1 MRNISYRGY
10 GRRTSNQPI
19 QLPDESQKILS
30 EGQRILRGMD
40 RAQEAKE
47 KNERDEIKATKE
59 KGQVE
64 SADVVKAT
72 NNANEFTRAI
82 RDAELHNLKTEYN
95 DIKVRE
101 KEWEMKQQK
110 KDDLLKLA
118 PKLFSAYVEM
128 EKGRSVELQAAG
140 QRILIDSG
148 LTPEEQKMYLFGD
161 RSAQNVE
168 GGVNKMLEGLKK
180 NGSLTVE
187 QEKSL
192 KSLSGRKLLG
202 AQKYYA
208 QNAGRSLY
216 SEQLREWSQSY
227 EHDFGNGK
235 KLSLFDITER
245 GLGDESDMN
254 QLREIFDT
262 QFYKQFG
269 GTSNLILTEEMKP
282 WIDEK
287 WGVSTRALS
296 TKLQKDSVGEYKE
309 ADRKELIST
318 IHEQGIANPGNA
330 FIRYINEKSGG
341 LGHLRGKVR
350 GEAFSMIATAV
361 TKGEITPETWQDIKN
376 HYFTLDGQKTPSRIG
391 ALYKDEVA
399 KVDAAI
405 LAAEKK
411 WVEDRKSEEKVFDY
425 KQKENVFNFRMT
437 EGRPM
442 NDNEI
447 VELEKRY
454 EEFGYETPT
463 WLKDYRS
470 QEELEVSDSKA
481 VLDDLVKK
489 DALTMA
495 ELVGSRRY
503 NADLVDAYI
512 KKTIDGPE
520 SVSQGTRTGAKSA
533 VKNAV
538 DSLLG
543 DIKTTEVRTDQS
555 LIMGAMAEDILVDR
569 VHDSLAA
576 GGIHANARTAWVQ
589 EANALAK
596 EIKAEEGIWKLVKNE
611 NGTNV
616 IGDDGGFEYLK
627 KNLSLDEKS
636 IRYREKVDKDKNYID
651 KAGSFNKID
660 IREIQ
665 GVAAGK
671 DIPSFVATIAAKM
684 SEDPYEVMNRIL
696 RANGEKEIEPAGMAK
711 TARFVS
717 PTFKRL
723 VLKKPSTAKTV
734 EAVIKTTEQTNPGT
748 DSDEPVLNLL
758 KEKKAVNNGE
768 HDYVLD
774 KSGRTNTVD
783 ISTYSTGD
791 VYNTFRVGNGIE
803 FGVYAATGTELRNAI
818 DKGVIAPTD
827 PFDAFTQET
836 LLMEKLEGLGMLK
849 VDDDYTIPG
858 VGQAWVVPEVS
869 TNEALR
875 TVFGDVVSGLAK
887 TVVKEEGI
895 VGLVETKRR
904 GDKAMLDTAKALTD
918 VKRKGDKLM
927 ADVANTGH
935 NVRKAVINKIKDPTT
950 KAFFKR
956 LGEETADLFI
966 QAMAEVDEQMK
977 NYTINKRTR
986 RLSPMD
992 QNNIF
997 SQRGINPYKFK
1008 PELLGEFYGG

>member
-40 RAQEAKE
+40 RAQESKE
-47 KNERDEIKATKE
+47 KHERDQIRATKE

-128 EKGRSVELQAAG
+128 EKGRNVELQAAG

-168 GGVNKMLEGLKK
+168 GGVNKMLEGLRK

-254 QLREIFDT
+254 QLREIFDS
-262 QFYKQFG
+262 QFYNQFG
-269 GTSNLILTEEMKP
+269 GTSNLFLTEEMIP
-282 WIDEK
+282 WIEEK

-296 TKLQKDSVGEYKE
+296 SKLQKDSVGEYRE

-341 LGHLRGKVR
+341 LGELRGKVR
-350 GEAFSMIATAV
+350 GEAFGMIATAV
-361 TKGEITPETWQDIKN
+361 TKGEITPETWQEIKN

-399 KVDAAI
+399 QVDAAI

-503 NADLVDAYI
+503 NADIVDAYI

-520 SVSQGTRTGAKSA
+520 SVSQGTRTGSKSA

-538 DSLLG
+538 DDLLG
-543 DIKTTEVRTDQS
+543 DIKTTEVRTSQS

-576 GGIHANARTAWVQ
+576 GVHPNARTAWVQ

-596 EIKAEEGIWKLVKNE
+596 EIGAEEGIWKLVKND

-616 IGDDGGFEYLK
+616 IGEDGGFEYLQ

-671 DIPSFVATIAAKM
+671 DIPSFVGTIAAKM
-684 SEDPYEVMNRIL
+684 NEDPYEVMNRIL
-696 RANGEKEIEPAGMAK
+696 RANGEQAIEPAGMAR
-711 TARFVS
+711 TTRFVS
-717 PTFKRL
+717 PNFRRL

-734 EAVIKTTEQTNPGT
+734 EAVTKTTEQTNTGT

-768 HDYVLD
+768 HNYVLD
-774 KSGRTNTVD
+774 KHGQTNTVD

-791 VYNTFRVGNGIE
+791 VYNTFRVGNNIE

-895 VGLVETKRR
+895 VGLVETKKRV
-904 GDKAMLDTAKALTD
+904 DKAGLDTAKALTD

-927 ADVANTGH
+927 ADAANTGWQ
-935 NVRKAVINKIKDPTT
+935 VRKAVINKIKDPTT

-956 LGEETADLFI
+956 LSEETADLFI

-1008 PELLGEFYGG
+1008 PELLGEFHGG

>member
-47 KNERDEIKATKE
+47 KNERDQIRATKE
-59 KGQVE
+59 KGQIE

-72 NNANEFTRAI
+72 NNANEFARAI

-110 KDDLLKLA
+110 KDDLLRLA
-118 PKLFSAYVEM
+118 PKLFNAYVQM
-128 EKGRSVELQAAG
+128 EQGRNVELQAAG

-168 GGVNKMLEGLKK
+168 QGVNKMLARLKG
-180 NGSLTVE
+180 NLDPD
-187 QEKSL
+187 QLKSL
-192 KSLSGRKLLG
+192 KNLSGRKLLG

-262 QFYKQFG
+262 QFYNQFG

-282 WIDEK
+282 WIEEK

-296 TKLQKDSVGEYKE
+296 SKLQKDSVGEYRE

-350 GEAFSMIATAV
+350 GEAFGMIATAV
-361 TKGEITPETWQDIKN
+361 TKGEITPETWQEIKN

-391 ALYKDEVA
+391 ALYAAEVA
-399 KVDAAI
+399 QVDAAI
-405 LAAEKK
+405 LAYEKK

-442 NDNEI
+442 NDSEI

-503 NADLVDAYI
+503 NADIVDAYI

-569 VHDSLAA
+569 VYDSLAA

-596 EIKAEEGIWKLVKNE
+596 EIKAEDGIWKLVKND

-616 IGDDGGFEYLK
+616 IGDEGGFEYLQ

-684 SEDPYEVMNRIL
+684 NEDPYEVMNRIL
-696 RANGEKEIEPAGMAK
+696 RANGEKEIEPAGMAR
-711 TARFVS
+711 TTRFVS

-748 DSDEPVLNLL
+748 DSDEPVLNLF

-768 HDYVLD
+768 NDYVLD

-803 FGVYAATGTELRNAI
+803 FGVYAATGNELRNAI

-869 TNEALR
+869 TNQALR

-904 GDKAMLDTAKALTD
+904 VDKAGLDTAKALTD

-927 ADVANTGH
+927 ADAANTGWQ
-935 NVRKAVINKIKDPTT
+935 VRKAVINKIKDPTT

-956 LGEETADLFI
+956 LGEETADLFL

-986 RLSPMD
+986 RLYPID
-992 QNNIF
+992 QNSIF
-997 SQRGINPYKFK
+997 SQRGIDPYKLK
-1008 PELLGEFYGG
+1008 PELLGEFHGG

>member
-40 RAQEAKE
+40 RAQESKE
-47 KNERDEIKATKE
+47 KHERDQIRATKE

-128 EKGRSVELQAAG
+128 EQGRSVELQAAG

-168 GGVNKMLEGLKK
+168 QGVNKMLARLKG
-180 NGSLTVE
+180 NLDPD
-187 QEKSL
+187 QLKSL
-192 KSLSGRKLLG
+192 KNLSGRKLLG

-262 QFYKQFG
+262 QFYNQFG

-282 WIDEK
+282 WIEEK

-296 TKLQKDSVGEYKE
+296 SKLQKDSVGEYRE

-341 LGHLRGKVR
+341 LGELRGKVR
-350 GEAFSMIATAV
+350 GEAFGMIATAV
-361 TKGEITPETWQDIKN
+361 MKGEITPETWQEIKN

-391 ALYKDEVA
+391 ALYAAEVA
-399 KVDAAI
+399 QVDAAI
-405 LAAEKK
+405 LAYEKK

-425 KQKENVFNFRMT
+425 KQRENVFNFRMT

-442 NDNEI
+442 NDSEI
-447 VELEKRY
+447 IELEKRY
-454 EEFGYETPT
+454 EEFGYETPD
-463 WLKDYRS
+463 WLKTYRS
-470 QEELEVSDSKA
+470 QEELEVADSKA
-481 VLDDLVKK
+481 LLEEYSKK
-489 DALTMA
+489 DVLTMA

-503 NADLVDAYI
+503 NADLVDEYI

-538 DSLLG
+538 DDLLG
-543 DIKTTEVRTDQS
+543 DIKTTEVRTSQS

-569 VHDSLAA
+569 VYDSLAA
-576 GGIHANARTAWVQ
+576 GVHPNARTAWVQ

-596 EIKAEEGIWKLVKNE
+596 EIKAEEGIWKLVKND
-611 NGTNV
+611 NDTNV
-616 IGDDGGFEYLK
+616 IGEDGGFEYLQK
-627 KNLSLDEKS
+627 GLSLDEKS

-660 IREIQ
+660 LREIQ
-665 GVAAGK
+665 GVEAGK
-671 DIPSFVATIAAKM
+671 DIPSFVSTIAAKM

-711 TARFVS
+711 TTRFVS

-774 KSGRTNTVD
+774 KNGRTNTVD
-783 ISTYSTGD
+783 ISTYSIGD

-803 FGVYAATGTELRNAI
+803 FGVYASSGEELRDAL

-836 LLMEKLEGLGMLK
+836 LLYERLESTGMLK
-849 VDDDYTIPG
+849 ADSYAIPG
-858 VGQAWVVPEVS
+858 VGQAWVVPEVN

-875 TVFGDVVSGLAK
+875 TVFGDVVLGLAK

-895 VGLVETKRR
+895 EAIANVADTRQDIQKETIK
-904 GDKAMLDTAKALTD
+904 TAAN
-918 VKRKGDKLM
+918 
-927 ADVANTGH
+927 VANTGH
-935 NVRKAVINKIKDPTT
+935 NIRKAVINKIKDPTT

-986 RLSPMD
+986 RLSPID

>member
-40 RAQEAKE
+40 RAQESKE
-47 KNERDEIKATKE
+47 KHERDQISARKE
-59 KGQVE
+59 KGQIE

-128 EKGRSVELQAAG
+128 EKGRNVELQAAG

-161 RSAQNVE
+161 RSSQNVE
-168 GGVNKMLEGLKK
+168 QGVNKMLAKLKG
-180 NGSLTVE
+180 NLDPD
-187 QEKSL
+187 QLKSL
-192 KSLSGRKLLG
+192 KNLSGRKLLG

-282 WIDEK
+282 WIEEK
-287 WGVSTRALS
+287 WGVSTGGLS
-296 TKLQKDSVGEYKE
+296 AKLRKDSVGEYKE

-330 FIRYINEKSGG
+330 FVRYINEKSGG
-341 LGHLRGKVR
+341 LGELRGKVR
-350 GEAFSMIATAV
+350 GEAFGMIATAV

-376 HYFTLDGQKTPSRIG
+376 HYFTLDGQKTPSRVGKIY
-391 ALYKDEVA
+391 AQEVA
-399 KVDAAI
+399 QVDAAV
-405 LAAEKK
+405 LAYEKK
-411 WVEDRKSEEKVFDY
+411 WMEDRKTEEKVFDY

-442 NDNEI
+442 NDSEI
-447 VELEKRY
+447 IQLEKRY
-454 EEFGYETPT
+454 ESFGYETPT
-463 WLKDYRS
+463 WIKDYRS

-481 VLDDLVKK
+481 VLDHLVKK
-489 DALTMA
+489 EALTMA

-512 KKTIDGPE
+512 KKTIDGPD
-520 SVSQGTRTGAKSA
+520 SVSKGTITGQKTA

-569 VHDSLAA
+569 VYDSLAA
-576 GGIHANARTAWVQ
+576 GVHPNARTAWVQ

-596 EIKAEEGIWKLVKNE
+596 EIKAEEGIWKLVKND
-611 NGTNV
+611 NDTNV
-616 IGDDGGFEYLK
+616 IGEDGGFEYLQ

-636 IRYREKVDKDKNYID
+636 IRYREKIDNDKNYID

-665 GVAAGK
+665 GVSAGK
-671 DIPSFVATIAAKM
+671 DIPSFVGTIAAKM

-696 RANGEKEIEPAGMAK
+696 RANGEKEIEPAGMAR
-711 TARFVS
+711 TTRFVS

-768 HDYVLD
+768 NDYVLD

-803 FGVYAATGTELRNAI
+803 FGVYAATGNELRNAI

-836 LLMEKLEGLGMLK
+836 LLFERLEGLGEIK
-849 VDDDYTIPG
+849 VDDYTLPG
-858 VGQAWVVPEVS
+858 IGQAWVVPEVS

-875 TVFGDVVSGLAK
+875 TVFGDLTAGLAK
-887 TVVKEEGI
+887 AVVKEEG
-895 VGLVETKRR
+895 VEAIATV
-904 GDKAMLDTAKALTD
+904 ADT
-918 VKRKGDKLM
+918 GNKL
-927 ADVANTGH
+927 
-935 NVRKAVINKIKDPTT
+935 RKAVINKIKDPAT

-956 LGEETADLFI
+956 LGNTVVEETKEILAEEKTNLGEKLAESTQEDVKDLASLFM

-986 RLSPMD
+986 RLYPID
-992 QNNIF
+992 PNNTF
-997 SQRGINPYKFK
+997 SQRGIDPYKLK
-1008 PELLGEFYGG
+1008 PELFGEFYQ

>member
-40 RAQEAKE
+40 RAQESKE
-47 KNERDEIKATKE
+47 KHERDQIRATKE

-110 KDDLLKLA
+110 KDDLLRLA
-118 PKLFSAYVEM
+118 PKLFNAYVQM
-128 EKGRSVELQAAG
+128 EQGRNVELQAAG

-161 RSAQNVE
+161 RSTQNVE
-168 GGVNKMLEGLKK
+168 QGINKMLARLKG
-180 NGSLTVE
+180 NLDPD
-187 QEKSL
+187 QLKSL
-192 KSLSGRKLLG
+192 KNLSGRKLLG

-262 QFYKQFG
+262 QFYNQFG

-282 WIDEK
+282 WIEEK

-296 TKLQKDSVGEYKE
+296 SKLQKDSVGEYRE

-341 LGHLRGKVR
+341 LGELRGKVR
-350 GEAFSMIATAV
+350 GEAFGMIATAV
-361 TKGEITPETWQDIKN
+361 TKGEITPETWQEIKN

-391 ALYKDEVA
+391 ALYAAEVA
-399 KVDAAI
+399 QVDAAI
-405 LAAEKK
+405 LAYEKK

-442 NDNEI
+442 NDSEI

-470 QEELEVSDSKA
+470 QEELEVADSKA

-503 NADLVDAYI
+503 NADIVDAYI

-520 SVSQGTRTGAKSA
+520 SVSQGTRTGSKSA
-533 VKNAV
+533 VKNEI
-538 DSLLG
+538 DDLLG
-543 DIKTTEVRTDQS
+543 DIKTTEVRTSQS

-569 VHDSLAA
+569 VYDSLAA
-576 GGIHANARTAWVQ
+576 GVHPNARTAWVQ
-589 EANALAK
+589 EANALVK
-596 EIKAEEGIWKLVKNE
+596 EIKAEEGIWKLVKND
-611 NGTNV
+611 NDTNV
-616 IGDDGGFEYLK
+616 IGEDGGFEYLQK
-627 KNLSLDEKS
+627 GLSLDEKS

-660 IREIQ
+660 LREIQ

-684 SEDPYEVMNRIL
+684 NEDPYEVMNRIL
-696 RANGEKEIEPAGMAK
+696 RANGEKEIEPAGMAR
-711 TARFVS
+711 TTRFVS

-783 ISTYSTGD
+783 ISTYSIGD

-818 DKGVIAPTD
+818 DKGVIATTD

-875 TVFGDVVSGLAK
+875 TVFGDVVLGLAK

-895 VGLVETKRR
+895 EAIANIADTRQDIQKETLK
-904 GDKAMLDTAKALTD
+904 TA
-918 VKRKGDKLM
+918 VN
-927 ADVANTGH
+927 VANTGH

-986 RLSPMD
+986 RLSPID

>member
-47 KNERDEIKATKE
+47 KNERDQIRATKE
-59 KGQVE
+59 KGQIE

-72 NNANEFTRAI
+72 NNANEFARAI

-110 KDDLLKLA
+110 KDDLLRLA
-118 PKLFSAYVEM
+118 PKLFNAYVQM
-128 EKGRSVELQAAG
+128 EQGRNVELQAAG

-168 GGVNKMLEGLKK
+168 QGVNKMLARLKG
-180 NGSLTVE
+180 NLDPD
-187 QEKSL
+187 QLKSL
-192 KSLSGRKLLG
+192 KNLSGRKLLG

-262 QFYKQFG
+262 QFYNQFG

-282 WIDEK
+282 WIEEK

-296 TKLQKDSVGEYKE
+296 SKLQKDSVGEYRE

-350 GEAFSMIATAV
+350 GEAFGMIATAV
-361 TKGEITPETWQDIKN
+361 TKGEITPETWQEIKN

-391 ALYKDEVA
+391 ALYAAEVA
-399 KVDAAI
+399 QVDAAI
-405 LAAEKK
+405 LAYEKK

-442 NDNEI
+442 NDSEI

-503 NADLVDAYI
+503 NADIVDAYI

-569 VHDSLAA
+569 VYDSLAA

-596 EIKAEEGIWKLVKNE
+596 EIKAEDGIWKLVKND

-616 IGDDGGFEYLK
+616 IGDEGGFEYLQ

-671 DIPSFVATIAAKM
+671 DIPSFVGTIAAKM
-684 SEDPYEVMNRIL
+684 NEDPYEVMNRIL
-696 RANGEKEIEPAGMAK
+696 RANGEKEIEPAGMAR
-711 TARFVS
+711 TTRFVS

-748 DSDEPVLNLL
+748 DSDEPVLNLF

-768 HDYVLD
+768 NDYVLD

-803 FGVYAATGTELRNAI
+803 FGVYAATGNELRNAI

-869 TNEALR
+869 TNQALR

-904 GDKAMLDTAKALTD
+904 VDKAGLDTAKALTD

-927 ADVANTGH
+927 ADAANTGWQ
-935 NVRKAVINKIKDPTT
+935 VRKAVINKIKDPTT

-956 LGEETADLFI
+956 LGEETADLFL

-986 RLSPMD
+986 RLYPID
-992 QNNIF
+992 QNSIF
-997 SQRGINPYKFK
+997 SQRGIDPYKLK
-1008 PELLGEFYGG
+1008 PELLGEFHGG

>member
-40 RAQEAKE
+40 RAQESKE
-47 KNERDEIKATKE
+47 KHERDQIRATKE

-82 RDAELHNLKTEYN
+82 RAAELHNLKTEYN

-128 EKGRSVELQAAG
+128 EQGRSVELQAAG

-168 GGVNKMLEGLKK
+168 QGVNKMLARLKG
-180 NGSLTVE
+180 NLDPD
-187 QEKSL
+187 QLKSL
-192 KSLSGRKLLG
+192 KNLSGRKLLG

-262 QFYKQFG
+262 QFYNQFG

-282 WIDEK
+282 WIEEK

-296 TKLQKDSVGEYKE
+296 SKLQKDSVGEYRE

-341 LGHLRGKVR
+341 LGELRGKVR
-350 GEAFSMIATAV
+350 GEAFGMIATAV
-361 TKGEITPETWQDIKN
+361 MKGEITPETWQEIKN

-391 ALYKDEVA
+391 ALYAAEVA
-399 KVDAAI
+399 QVDAAI
-405 LAAEKK
+405 LAYEKK

-425 KQKENVFNFRMT
+425 KQRENVFNFRMT

-442 NDNEI
+442 NDSEI
-447 VELEKRY
+447 IELEKRY
-454 EEFGYETPT
+454 EEFGYETPD
-463 WLKDYRS
+463 WLKTYRS
-470 QEELEVSDSKA
+470 QEELEVADSKA
-481 VLDDLVKK
+481 LLEEYSKK
-489 DALTMA
+489 DVLTMA

-503 NADLVDAYI
+503 NADLVDEYI

-538 DSLLG
+538 DDLLG
-543 DIKTTEVRTDQS
+543 DIKTTEVRTSQS

-569 VHDSLAA
+569 VYDSLAA
-576 GGIHANARTAWVQ
+576 GVHPNARTAWVQ

-596 EIKAEEGIWKLVKNE
+596 EIKAEEGIWKLVKND
-611 NGTNV
+611 NDTNV
-616 IGDDGGFEYLK
+616 IGEDGGFEYLQK
-627 KNLSLDEKS
+627 GLSLDEKS

-660 IREIQ
+660 LREIQ
-665 GVAAGK
+665 GVEAGK
-671 DIPSFVATIAAKM
+671 DIPSFVSTIAAKM

-711 TARFVS
+711 TTRFVS

-774 KSGRTNTVD
+774 KRGRTNTVD
-783 ISTYSTGD
+783 ISTYSIGD

-803 FGVYAATGTELRNAI
+803 FGVYASSGEELRDAL

-836 LLMEKLEGLGMLK
+836 LLYERLESTGMLK
-849 VDDDYTIPG
+849 ADSYAIPG
-858 VGQAWVVPEVS
+858 VGQAWVVPEVN

-875 TVFGDVVSGLAK
+875 TVFGDVVLGLAK

-895 VGLVETKRR
+895 EAIANVADTRQDIQKETIK
-904 GDKAMLDTAKALTD
+904 TAAN
-918 VKRKGDKLM
+918 
-927 ADVANTGH
+927 VANTGH
-935 NVRKAVINKIKDPTT
+935 NIRKAVINKIKDPTT

-986 RLSPMD
+986 RLSPID

>member
-40 RAQEAKE
+40 RAQESKE
-47 KNERDEIKATKE
+47 KHERDQIRATKE

-82 RDAELHNLKTEYN
+82 RAAELHNLKTEYN

-128 EKGRSVELQAAG
+128 EQGRSVELQAAG

-168 GGVNKMLEGLKK
+168 QGVNKMLARLKG
-180 NGSLTVE
+180 NLDPD
-187 QEKSL
+187 QLKSL
-192 KSLSGRKLLG
+192 KNLSGRKLLG

-262 QFYKQFG
+262 QFYNQFG

-282 WIDEK
+282 WIEEK

-296 TKLQKDSVGEYKE
+296 SKLQKDSVGEYRE

-341 LGHLRGKVR
+341 LGELRGKVR
-350 GEAFSMIATAV
+350 GEAFGMIATAV
-361 TKGEITPETWQDIKN
+361 MKGEITPETWQEIKN

-391 ALYKDEVA
+391 ALYAAEVA
-399 KVDAAI
+399 QVDAAI
-405 LAAEKK
+405 LAYEKK

-425 KQKENVFNFRMT
+425 KQRENVFNFRMT

-442 NDNEI
+442 NDSEI
-447 VELEKRY
+447 IELEKRY
-454 EEFGYETPT
+454 EEFGYETPD
-463 WLKDYRS
+463 WLKTYRS
-470 QEELEVSDSKA
+470 QEELEVADSKA
-481 VLDDLVKK
+481 LLEEYSKK
-489 DALTMA
+489 DVLTMA

-503 NADLVDAYI
+503 NADLVDEYI

-538 DSLLG
+538 DDLLG
-543 DIKTTEVRTDQS
+543 DIKTTEVRTSQS

-569 VHDSLAA
+569 VYDSLAA
-576 GGIHANARTAWVQ
+576 GVHPNARTAWVQ

-596 EIKAEEGIWKLVKNE
+596 EIKAEEGIWKLVKND
-611 NGTNV
+611 NDTNV
-616 IGDDGGFEYLK
+616 IGEDGGFEYLQK
-627 KNLSLDEKS
+627 GLSLDEKS

-660 IREIQ
+660 LREIQ
-665 GVAAGK
+665 GVEAGK
-671 DIPSFVATIAAKM
+671 DIPSFVSTIAAKM

-711 TARFVS
+711 TTRFVS

-783 ISTYSTGD
+783 ISTYSIGD

-803 FGVYAATGTELRNAI
+803 FGVYASSGEELRDAL

-836 LLMEKLEGLGMLK
+836 LLYERLESTGMLK
-849 VDDDYTIPG
+849 ADSYAIPG
-858 VGQAWVVPEVS
+858 VGQAWVVPEVN

-875 TVFGDVVSGLAK
+875 TVFGDVVLGLAK

-895 VGLVETKRR
+895 EAIANVADTRQDIQKETIK
-904 GDKAMLDTAKALTD
+904 TAAN
-918 VKRKGDKLM
+918 
-927 ADVANTGH
+927 VANTGH
-935 NVRKAVINKIKDPTT
+935 NIRKAVINKIKDPTT

-986 RLSPMD
+986 RLSPID

>member
-40 RAQEAKE
+40 RAQESKE
-47 KNERDEIKATKE
+47 KHERDQISARKE
-59 KGQVE
+59 KGQIE

-128 EKGRSVELQAAG
+128 EKGRNVELQAAG

-161 RSAQNVE
+161 RSSQNVE
-168 GGVNKMLEGLKK
+168 QGVNKMLAKLKG
-180 NGSLTVE
+180 NLDPD
-187 QEKSL
+187 QLKSL
-192 KSLSGRKLLG
+192 KNLSGRKLLG

-282 WIDEK
+282 WIEEK
-287 WGVSTRALS
+287 WGVSTRGLS
-296 TKLQKDSVGEYKE
+296 TKLRKDSVGEYKE

-330 FIRYINEKSGG
+330 FVRYINEKSGG
-341 LGHLRGKVR
+341 LGELRGKVR
-350 GEAFSMIATAV
+350 GEAFGMIATAV

-376 HYFTLDGQKTPSRIG
+376 HYFTLDGQKTPSRLG

-399 KVDAAI
+399 QVDAAI
-405 LAAEKK
+405 LKAEKK
-411 WVEDRKSEEKVFDY
+411 WVEDRKSEEKIFDY
-425 KQKENVFNFRMT
+425 KQKENVLNFRMT

-520 SVSQGTRTGAKSA
+520 SVSQGTRTGSKSA

-555 LIMGAMAEDILVDR
+555 LIMGGMAEDILVDR

-576 GGIHANARTAWVQ
+576 NVYPNARQAWVQ

-616 IGDDGGFEYLK
+616 IGEDGGFEYLQK
-627 KNLSLDEKS
+627 GLSLDEKS
-636 IRYREKVDKDKNYID
+636 IRYREKVDNDKNYID

-665 GVAAGK
+665 GVSAGK
-671 DIPSFVATIAAKM
+671 DIPSFIGTIAAKM

-696 RANGEKEIEPAGMAK
+696 RANGEKEIEPAGMAR
-711 TARFVS
+711 TTRFVS

-768 HDYVLD
+768 HNYVLD

-803 FGVYAATGTELRNAI
+803 FGVYAATGNELRNAI

-836 LLMEKLEGLGMLK
+836 ILMEKLEGLGMLK

-875 TVFGDVVSGLAK
+875 TVFGDLTAGLAK
-887 TVVKEEGI
+887 NVVKEEGI
-895 VGLVETKRR
+895 EAIATV
-904 GDKAMLDTAKALTD
+904 ADT
-918 VKRKGDKLM
+918 GNKL
-927 ADVANTGH
+927 
-935 NVRKAVINKIKDPTT
+935 RKAVINKIKDPAT

-956 LGEETADLFI
+956 LGNTVVQETKEILAEEKTNLGTELAESTKEDVKDLASLFM

-986 RLSPMD
+986 RLYPIDKNS
-992 QNNIF
+992 IF
-997 SQRGINPYKFK
+997 SQRGIDPYKLK
-1008 PELLGEFYGG
+1008 PELLGEFHGG

>member
-47 KNERDEIKATKE
+47 KHERDQIRATKE
-59 KGQVE
+59 KGQIE

-72 NNANEFTRAI
+72 NNANEFARAI

-101 KEWEMKQQK
+101 KEWETNQQK
-110 KDDLLKLA
+110 KDDLLRLA
-118 PKLFSAYVEM
+118 PKLFNAYVQM
-128 EKGRSVELQAAG
+128 EQGRSVELQAAG

-168 GGVNKMLEGLKK
+168 GGVNKMLERLRK
-180 NGSLTVE
+180 NGRITVE

-254 QLREIFDT
+254 QLRQIFDT
-262 QFYKQFG
+262 QFYNQFG
-269 GTSNLILTEEMKP
+269 GSGTILLTEEMKP
-282 WIDEK
+282 WIEEK

-296 TKLQKDSVGEYKE
+296 SKLQKDSIGEYRE

-350 GEAFSMIATAV
+350 GEAFGMIATAV
-361 TKGEITPETWQDIKN
+361 TKGEITPETWQEIKN

-391 ALYKDEVA
+391 ALYAAEVA
-399 KVDAAI
+399 QVDAAI
-405 LAAEKK
+405 LAYEKK

-442 NDNEI
+442 NDAEI
-447 VELEKRY
+447 IELEKRY
-454 EEFGYETPT
+454 EEFSYEIPT

-470 QEELEVSDSKA
+470 QEELEVSDTKA
-481 VLDDLVKK
+481 VLDEYVDK

-495 ELVGSRRY
+495 ELVGTRRY
-503 NADLVDAYI
+503 NADLVDEYI

-569 VHDSLAA
+569 VYDSLAA
-576 GGIHANARTAWVQ
+576 GVHPNARVAWIQ

-611 NGTNV
+611 NNTNV

-627 KNLSLDEKS
+627 KGLSLDEKS

-671 DIPSFVATIAAKM
+671 DIPSFVSTIAAKM

-723 VLKKPSTAKTV
+723 VLKKPSLAKTV
-734 EAVIKTTEQTNPGT
+734 EAVTKTTEQTNSGT

-803 FGVYAATGTELRNAI
+803 FGVYASSGEELRDAL

-836 LLMEKLEGLGMLK
+836 LLYERLESTGMLK
-849 VDDDYTIPG
+849 ADSYAIPG

-875 TVFGDVVSGLAK
+875 TVFGDVVLGLAK

-895 VGLVETKRR
+895 EAIANVADTRQDIQKETIK
-904 GDKAMLDTAKALTD
+904 TAAN
-918 VKRKGDKLM
+918 
-927 ADVANTGH
+927 VANTGH
-935 NVRKAVINKIKDPTT
+935 NIRKAVINKIKDPTT

-986 RLSPMD
+986 RLSPID

>member
-10 GRRTSNQPI
+10 GRRTSNHPI

-40 RAQEAKE
+40 RAQESKE
-47 KNERDEIKATKE
+47 KHERDQIRATKE

-128 EKGRSVELQAAG
+128 EQGRSVELQAAG

-168 GGVNKMLEGLKK
+168 QGVNKMLARLKG
-180 NGSLTVE
+180 NLDPD
-187 QEKSL
+187 QLKSL
-192 KSLSGRKLLG
+192 KNLSGRKLLG

-262 QFYKQFG
+262 QFYNQFG

-282 WIDEK
+282 WIEEK

-296 TKLQKDSVGEYKE
+296 SKLQKDSVGEYRE

-341 LGHLRGKVR
+341 LGELRGKVR
-350 GEAFSMIATAV
+350 GEAFDMIATAV
-361 TKGEITPETWQDIKN
+361 MKGEITPETWQEIKN

-391 ALYKDEVA
+391 ALYAAEVA
-399 KVDAAI
+399 QVDAAI
-405 LAAEKK
+405 LAYEKK

-425 KQKENVFNFRMT
+425 KQRENVFNFRMT

-442 NDNEI
+442 NDSEI
-447 VELEKRY
+447 IELEKRY
-454 EEFGYETPT
+454 EEFGYETPD
-463 WLKDYRS
+463 WLKTYRS
-470 QEELEVSDSKA
+470 QEELEVADSKA
-481 VLDDLVKK
+481 LLEEYSKK
-489 DALTMA
+489 DVLTMA

-503 NADLVDAYI
+503 NADLVDEYI

-538 DSLLG
+538 DDLLG
-543 DIKTTEVRTDQS
+543 DIKTTEVRTSQS

-569 VHDSLAA
+569 VYDSLAA
-576 GGIHANARTAWVQ
+576 GVHPNARTAWVQ

-596 EIKAEEGIWKLVKNE
+596 EIKAEEGIWKLVKND
-611 NGTNV
+611 NDTNV
-616 IGDDGGFEYLK
+616 IGEDGGFEYLQK
-627 KNLSLDEKS
+627 GLSLDEKS

-660 IREIQ
+660 LREIQ
-665 GVAAGK
+665 GVEAGK
-671 DIPSFVATIAAKM
+671 DIPSFVSTIAAKM

-711 TARFVS
+711 TTRFVS

-783 ISTYSTGD
+783 ISTYSIGD

-803 FGVYAATGTELRNAI
+803 FGVYASSGEELRDAL

-836 LLMEKLEGLGMLK
+836 LLYERLESTGMLK
-849 VDDDYTIPG
+849 ADSYAIPG
-858 VGQAWVVPEVS
+858 VGQAWVVPEVN

-875 TVFGDVVSGLAK
+875 TVFGDVVLGLAK

-895 VGLVETKRR
+895 EAIANVADTRQDIQKETIK
-904 GDKAMLDTAKALTD
+904 TAAN
-918 VKRKGDKLM
+918 
-927 ADVANTGH
+927 VANTGH
-935 NVRKAVINKIKDPTT
+935 NIRKAVINKIKDPTT

-986 RLSPMD
+986 RLSPID